1 MAFILFLTAGTLDQ
15 DLGHVED
22 AAQGLDVLALP
33 AADGL
38 RQDLQLQLLS
48 LPHLLTLRL
57 GAQGARQGDGLP
69 AELPAELLALLLR
82 PWLLLQTDQL
92 VNNSLTS

>member
-1 MAFILFLTAGTLDQ
+1 M
-15 DLGHVED
+15 
-22 AAQGLDVLALP
+22 
-33 AADGL
+33 
-38 RQDLQLQLLS
+38 
-48 LPHLLTLRL
+48 